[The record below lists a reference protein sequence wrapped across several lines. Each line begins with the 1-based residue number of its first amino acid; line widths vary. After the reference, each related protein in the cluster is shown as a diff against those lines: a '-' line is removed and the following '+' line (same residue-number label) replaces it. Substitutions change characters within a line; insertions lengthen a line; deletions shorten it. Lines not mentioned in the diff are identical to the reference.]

1 MGKKG
6 YKSEKGVGDIWNE
19 PKSERLS
26 IRITPTGKELA
37 LERSQSENISLSEV
51 LERYGRNQIDVKLLT
66 NDQLQGFLEQIIL
79 VDGFVVLDEIYKLL
93 PLFSSSELHKLI
105 NKINDTLHNRLI
117 EDSQMEITIALLIQK
132 EIEKRFYTV
141 ENLANAAHISVENIL
156 SILEGNSPEDDD
168 IYALPS
174 VLTKEDGT
182 IYDATELLELREK
195 QFGNGSS
202 NGKVMHQ

>member
-37 LERSQSENISLSEV
+37 LERSQSEDISLSEV

-66 NDQLQGFLEQIIL
+66 SDQLQGFLEQIIL
-79 VDGFVVLDEIYKLL
+79 VDGFIILDEIYKLL
-93 PLFSSSELHKLI
+93 PLFSSSELHQLI

>member
-6 YKSEKGVGDIWNE
+6 YKSQKGVGDIWNE

-37 LERSQSENISLSEV
+37 LERSQSEDISLSEV

-79 VDGFVVLDEIYKLL
+79 VDGFVILDEIYKLL
-93 PLFSSSELHKLI
+93 PLFSSSELHQLI

-174 VLTKEDGT
+174 VLTKDDGS
-182 IYDATELLELREK
+182 IYDATELLNLREK

>member
-6 YKSEKGVGDIWNE
+6 YKSQKGVGDIWNE

-37 LERSQSENISLSEV
+37 LERSQSEDISLSEV

-66 NDQLQGFLEQIIL
+66 SEQLQGFLEQIIL
-79 VDGFVVLDEIYKLL
+79 VDGFIILDEIYKLL
-93 PLFSSSELHKLI
+93 PLFSSSELHQLI

>member
-156 SILEGNSPEDDD
+156 SILSGNSPEDDD

-174 VLTKEDGT
+174 VLTKDDGS
-182 IYDATELLELREK
+182 IYDAIELLELREK

>member
-6 YKSEKGVGDIWNE
+6 YKSQKGVGDIWNE

-37 LERSQSENISLSEV
+37 LERSQSEDISLSEV

-79 VDGFVVLDEIYKLL
+79 VDGFVILDEIYKLL
-93 PLFSSSELHKLI
+93 PLFSSSELHQLI

-156 SILEGNSPEDDD
+156 SILSGNSPEDDD

-174 VLTKEDGT
+174 VLTKDDGS
-182 IYDATELLELREK
+182 IYDATELLNLREK